1 MVFEL
6 QKEEGLSDLDYLEKI
21 FKKIRLDEIVKFNGK
36 AYKRI
41 VPKNNKYMK
50 YPYHFYVLSDDI
62 YRGNVLFRDRD
73 GESVNVGWH
82 HKLEIKQ

>member
-1 MVFEL
+1 MTFEL
-6 QKEEGLSDLDYLEKI
+6 EYEEGISDLDYLEKI
-21 FKKIRLDEIVKFNGK
+21 FKKVNLEEIVKFNGK

-62 YRGNVLFRDRD
+62 YNGNVRFNDRD
-73 GESVNVGWH
+73 GELVSVGWH